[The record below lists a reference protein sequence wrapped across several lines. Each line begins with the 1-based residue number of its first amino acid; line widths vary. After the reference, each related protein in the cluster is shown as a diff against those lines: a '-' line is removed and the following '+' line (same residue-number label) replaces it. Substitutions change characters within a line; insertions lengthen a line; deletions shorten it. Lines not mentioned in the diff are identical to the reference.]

1 MQWQAAIR
9 SNVAEDVPFS
19 YQRNTAVTALSSLLS
34 VFTLYL

>member
-19 YQRNTAVTALSSLLS
+19 YQRNMAVTALSSLLS